1 MENHMRHKASTGREV
16 LAFLESNDL
25 EATPSN
31 YRLGYVF
38 VTAGCNRL
46 VQEINGYIDDKLRI
60 KQANMDDMME
70 RLGADG
76 HDPST
81 EGVKVSEGGDVEEED
96 AEEREREMAAFA
108 TAAMALVKETRVTTG
123 QFTRDLSQ
131 ESEIIQSGARGEALE
146 AAILRMVQR
155 SQETE
160 DRLKESSK
168 RIKRLQTDLEEARNT
183 ATVDELTGLRNRR
196 AAKQL
201 METLDTETGQ
211 YALAVIDI
219 DNFKRINDTFGH
231 PVGDRVIAHVGKV
244 LSEIM
249 APEMVARWG
258 GEEFLVISREMSCA
272 QMHSKLDEARQHLR
286 DKHLRVR
293 ETDQPLGK
301 ITFSGGISAC
311 NGNSEESVEIA
322 DGLLYEAKQNG
333 RDQIRSSSKLKAI

>member
-96 AEEREREMAAFA
+96 AERFR
-108 TAAMALVKETRVTTG
+108 KK
-123 QFTRDLSQ
+123 
-131 ESEIIQSGARGEALE
+131 
-146 AAILRMVQR
+146 
-155 SQETE
+155 
-160 DRLKESSK
+160 LKESSK

-201 METLDTETGQ
+201 METLDAETGQ

-231 PVGDRVIAHVGKV
+231 PVGDRVIAHVGRV
-244 LSEIM
+244 LSDSV

-258 GEEFLVISREMSCA
+258 GEEFLVVSREMSCA
-272 QMHSKLDEARQHLR
+272 QMHDKLDEARRHLR
-286 DKHLRVR
+286 ERHLKVR
-293 ETDQPLGK
+293 ETDRPLGT
-301 ITFSGGISAC
+301 ITFSAGISPSS
-311 NGNSEESVEIA
+311 GNSTECVEIA

-333 RDQIRSSSKLKAI
+333 RDQIRSSSKLKAA